1 MKSPEVKPA
10 GQGGS
15 QPKAGPLRA
24 GTGYM
29 SSDGTNVSIG
39 VTLRTQGCKPGGLV
53 LTTEL
58 CLQVLSGQK
67 AEETPEALCLPSKCP
82 QSLMSGPGCPA
93 EPWEVSAQTAK
104 PS

>member
-1 MKSPEVKPA
+1 MSVPFPPGFLPRFPPRLPLHLMKSPEVQPV
-10 GQGGS
+10 GQGGN

-39 VTLRTQGCKPGGLV
+39 VTLSGHRAASQEAFSYQ
-53 LTTEL
+53 EL

-67 AEETPEALCLPSKCP
+67 AEETPEASCLPSKSP
-82 QSLMSGPGCPA
+82 
-93 EPWEVSAQTAK
+93 
-104 PS
+104 